1 MNYNTRKINYEGF
14 LSASQ
19 TSPFNLARNNR
30 FTEITLYAVLSGNCF

>member
-1 MNYNTRKINYEGF
+1 MNYNLQKINNKGF

-30 FTEITLYAVLSGNCF
+30 FTEITLHAVSSSNCF